1 MPHSPARTS
10 EHALSHEAKGN
21 HDTLVYRLAQMLYK
35 LNLGESLEPAALAE
49 EFGVN
54 LRTIQRDL
62 NERFAYLPLHKVDGR
77 YRLEQAFLGKL
88 NLRDIERF
96 ASLAGIRG
104 LFPSLSDDF
113 LRDIFD
119 ERIQG
124 ALLVKGHHYEDI
136 SSRLPLFRQLE
147 KAIVTRCCIA
157 FDYVRNEANKHYS
170 GIEPYKLLNQQGIWY
185 LAARDGDKLKTFAFT
200 RIERLSIEDRPF
212 QPDPAID
219 QRLREEDGIW
229 FTEEQREVVLKVAAE
244 IASYFKRRKLIAN
257 QVIEKELEDGGLIL
271 SARIGH
277 ANQVLPIVRYW
288 IPHIRII
295 SPESLQTELEE
306 QLQGYLPR

>member
-1 MPHSPARTS
+1 MPSPIRTPKQVVRTDS
-10 EHALSHEAKGN
+10 KGN

-62 NERFAYLPLHKVDGR
+62 NERFAYLPLHKVGGR
-77 YRLEQAFLGKL
+77 YQLEQAFLGKI

-96 ASLAGIRG
+96 AGLAGIRG

-119 ERIQG
+119 ERIQN
-124 ALLVKGHHYEDI
+124 ALLIKGHHYEDI
-136 SSRLPLFRQLE
+136 SGRLPLFRQLE
-147 KAIVTRCCIA
+147 KAIVTQCCIA
-157 FDYVRNEANKHYS
+157 FDYQRGAQRKPYAD
-170 GIEPYKLLNQQGIWY
+170 IEPYKLLNQHGIWY
-185 LAARDGDKLKTFAFT
+185 LAARDGEKLKTFAFG
-200 RIERLSIEDRPF
+200 RIERLRMEDCQF
-212 QPDPAID
+212 QPDPAIS

-229 FTEEQREVVLKVAAE
+229 FAEEQREVVLKVAAE